1 MAEATINIKV
11 SWREAGLILKALEIV
26 AGLQDSKP
34 SINDRYEFSRL
45 AKQLANR
52 KEK

>member
-1 MAEATINIKV
+1 MAETAVVIKV
-11 SWREAGLILKALEIV
+11 SWREAGLILKALEV
-26 AGLQDSKP
+26 AAGLQDSKP
-34 SINDRYEFSRL
+34 SDKYEFGRL